1 MKKCFLVFLALFLL
15 ISPCLAYSVPDDTVV
30 YVTDT
35 GTKYHRDGCS
45 YLHSSHPMT
54 IQQAEASGYG
64 PCSRCRPDR
73 RTGEYE
79 SSWDGQSSSSSSHT
93 DATER
98 PTVRPTPTPT
108 PEPTPVPVAEPEI
121 TEDDPNT
128 PIWVAIPI
136 FFCIAI
142 PAYIIKYRRDKKKY
156 LAEYSGKSIYQEA
169 GVPRWIFIDQDGVP
183 RNKAYP
189 NDKVNYLVV
198 YISRKGKKYHSKGCE
213 YARNSTEILLSEA
226 KRRGIQQ
233 CKVCKTTGSP
243 PDWLLKY
250 RRIDHIRKKY
260 KIPMQGSP
268 SPKTNTSASQN
279 EVREQ
284 RSTFS
289 HQKKNKKMKFDG
301 PTLFDLIKD
310 TDKEKDYWLVNE
322 KGKKI
327 YADDPEELSKK
338 TEEEAHTNQRL

>member
-1 MKKCFLVFLALFLL
+1 MKKCFLVFIALLLL
-15 ISPCLAYSVPDDTVV
+15 ISPCLAYSVPDDTIV

-35 GTKYHRDGCS
+35 GTKYHRESCS
-45 YLHSSHPMT
+45 YLKSKRAMT
-54 IQQAEASGYG
+54 IARAEASGYT
-64 PCSRCRPDR
+64 PCSRCDPDR
-73 RTGEYE
+73 KTGEYE
-79 SSWDGQSSSSSSHT
+79 SNWDGHSSGSSSHA
-93 DATER
+93 DAR
-98 PTVRPTPTPT
+98 PTLRPTPTPAPT
-108 PEPTPVPVAEPEI
+108 PEPEKIEGNPPVLFWI
-121 TEDDPNT
+121 
-128 PIWVAIPI
+128 AIPI
-136 FFCIAI
+136 FFCVAI
-142 PAYIIKYRRDKKKY
+142 PAYIIKYRIDKKKY
-156 LAEYSGKSIYQEA
+156 LAEYSGKNISKEA
-169 GVPRWIFIDQDGVP
+169 GVPRWVFIDQDGVP

-189 NDKVNYLVV
+189 NDKVDYLVV

-279 EVREQ
+279 EAREQ
-284 RSTFS
+284 RSTFY
-289 HQKKNKKMKFDG
+289 HQKKNKKTKFDG

-338 TEEEAHTNQRL
+338 TEEEAHNNQRL

>member
-1 MKKCFLVFLALFLL
+1 MKRIFLVFVAIFLL
-15 ISPCLAYSVPDDTVV
+15 ISPCLSYSVPDDTIV
-30 YVTDT
+30 YVTST
-35 GTKYHRDGCS
+35 GTKYHRAGCS
-45 YLHSSHPMT
+45 YLKSKRAMT
-54 IQQAEASGYG
+54 IQQAEARGYG
-64 PCSRCRPDR
+64 PCSRCNPSWK
-73 RTGEYE
+73 TGEYE
-79 SSWDGQSSSSSSHT
+79 SNWDGQSSSSSSHV
-93 DATER
+93 DAR
-98 PTVRPTPTPT
+98 PTSTPTPDPI
-108 PEPTPVPVAEPEI
+108 PEPEK
-121 TEDDPNT
+121 TEDAPLVLFW
-128 PIWVAIPI
+128 IAIPI

-142 PAYIIKYRRDKKKY
+142 PAYVIKYRIDKKKY
-156 LAEYSGKSIYQEA
+156 LAEYSGKSVSKEA
-169 GVPRWIFIDQDGVP
+169 GVPRWVFIDQDGVP

-189 NDKVNYLVV
+189 NDKVDYLVV

-226 KRRGIQQ
+226 KRRGMQQ

-243 PDWLLKY
+243 PEWLLKY

-260 KIPMQGSP
+260 KIPMQDSP

-284 RSTFS
+284 RSAFS
-289 HQKKNKKMKFDG
+289 HQKKNEKTKFDG

-310 TDKEKDYWLVNE
+310 TDKEKNYWIVNE

-338 TEEEAHTNQRL
+338 IEEEAHSNQHL